1 MTVEQKSVDT
11 IRILSAEAIQRAN
24 SGHPGIC
31 MGAAPIGYE
40 LFAKHLNFSH
50 RNPKWENR
58 DRFVLSAGH
67 GSMLLYSLLH
77 LFGYDVTK
85 EDLINFRQLGSRT
98 PGHPEYGKT
107 DGVETSTGPLG
118 QGVGNAV
125 GFAVAEAHL
134 AALFNRPGYP
144 VVDHYTYVLTGDG
157 CLEEGIGYEACS
169 FAGTQKLGKLI
180 LLYDCNDTTIEG
192 NMKNTFSEDVATR
205 FIAQGWQVLRVPD
218 ANNLFVLGNAI
229 ERAKAET
236 VRPTVI
242 ICKSVI
248 GYGSP
253 LQARPTVTA
262 RPWARQTLRRQ
273 SKTWAGSTLPL
284 KCLRT

>member
-11 IRILSAEAIQRAN
+11 IRVLSAEAIERAK

-40 LFAKHLNFSH
+40 LFAEHLNFSCH
-50 RNPKWENR
+50 NPKWDNR

-85 EDLINFRQLGSRT
+85 EDIINFRQLGSRT

-134 AALFNRPGYP
+134 AALFNREGFP

-180 LLYDCNDTTIEG
+180 
-192 NMKNTFSEDVATR
+192 
-205 FIAQGWQVLRVPD
+205 
-218 ANNLFVLGNAI
+218 
-229 ERAKAET
+229 
-236 VRPTVI
+236 
-242 ICKSVI
+242 
-248 GYGSP
+248 
-253 LQARPTVTA
+253 
-262 RPWARQTLRRQ
+262 
-273 SKTWAGSTLPL
+273 
-284 KCLRT
+284 